1 MKRGDTF
8 RFRQILGGKILK
20 GYVLAVVDDNQIVYR
35 YWSRT
40 KKGWQWRV
48 ESDVWIAHLK
58 SMATGK

>member
-8 RFRQILGGKILK
+8 QFRQILGGEILK
-20 GYVLAVVDDNQIVYR
+20 GYVLAVGNDHIAYK

-58 SMATGK
+58 SMATGGG